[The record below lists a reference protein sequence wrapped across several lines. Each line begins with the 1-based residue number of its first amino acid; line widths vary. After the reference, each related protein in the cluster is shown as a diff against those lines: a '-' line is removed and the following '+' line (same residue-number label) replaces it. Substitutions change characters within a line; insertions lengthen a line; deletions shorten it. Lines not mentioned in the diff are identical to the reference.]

1 MRDRLLLPLL
11 IPVGAA
17 AAIFL
22 LIFSTS
28 RILIY
33 AFETETYS
41 HDTGKYVA
49 TAIAI
54 IGAVFILG
62 VCTLLAQ
69 APRLSAQAI
78 YSFTALPASI
88 IIAFGLWL
96 AVRPHE
102 GEGQGGEPAAV
113 VTSATEVAT
122 DNKFSLTSI
131 AIPAGE
137 EVTVTLENR
146 GAAVHNWRVKGVQ
159 SAAGAEIKTQL
170 IGGGKTETIMFTILT
185 PGRYEFDCE
194 VHVAEMKGTLTVE
207 GK

>member
-33 AFETETYS
+33 ALETETYS

-69 APRLSAQAI
+69 GPRLNPRAI

-102 GEGQGGEPAAV
+102 GEGHATEPAAV
-113 VTSATEVAT
+113 VTSAIETAT
-122 DNKFSLTSI
+122 DNKFSQTAI
-131 AIPAGE
+131 AVPAGQ

-146 GAAVHNWRVKGVQ
+146 GQALHNWRVKGVA
-159 SAAGAEIKTQL
+159 SADGKEIKTQL
-170 IGGGKTETIMFTILT
+170 IGGGKTETLVFTIAA
-185 PGRYEFDCE
+185 PGNYEFDCE
-194 VHVAEMKGTLTVE
+194 VHPVEMKGTLTVQ
-207 GK
+207 